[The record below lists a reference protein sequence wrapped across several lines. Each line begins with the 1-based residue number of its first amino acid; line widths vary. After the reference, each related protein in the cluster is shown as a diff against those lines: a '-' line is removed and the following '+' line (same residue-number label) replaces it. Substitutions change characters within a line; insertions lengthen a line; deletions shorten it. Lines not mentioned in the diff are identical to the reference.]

1 MPSVT
6 NKGGHVSQ
14 NGNVQNYAGVDQ
26 AVATQIPAVPATAT
40 WVITLKNVPTLTN
53 FVVGQAL
60 TYNSKGT
67 NNHNADNNLVVTQVN
82 GPAKYTCNGNW
93 PMNT

>member
-6 NKGGHVSQ
+6 NKGGHISQ
-14 NGNVQNYAGVDQ
+14 NANPDNYAGVDQ
-26 AVATQIPAVPATAT
+26 ATATQTGPAAAS
-40 WVITLKNVPTLTN
+40 WVVTLTNVPTVAN
-53 FVVGQAL
+53 FQVGQAL

-67 NNHNADNNLVVTQVN
+67 RNPNADNNLTVTSVN
-82 GPAKYTCNGNW
+82 GPTKYTCNGNW